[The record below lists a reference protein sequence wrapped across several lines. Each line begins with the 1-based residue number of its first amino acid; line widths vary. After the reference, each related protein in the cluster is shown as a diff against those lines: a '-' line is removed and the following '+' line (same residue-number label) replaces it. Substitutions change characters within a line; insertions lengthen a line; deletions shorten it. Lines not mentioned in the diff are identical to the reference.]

1 MFGNGVRTGMENT
14 AAVPRRILLDHH
26 LALSACSAAAAGAA
40 SRVTAGCRIATAIAQ
55 ATVTTTAASASSA
68 FLSKHIHQEI
78 VLSKEGSGIDGV
90 ERRSEGRTEQA
101 RRNKC
106 REERDLGAGFG
117 NGDGILKSENLKN

>member
-1 MFGNGVRTGMENT
+1 MSGVRTGIIVT
-14 AAVPRRILLDHH
+14 IIAIVLRPIQLDHH
-26 LALSACSAAAAGAA
+26 LALTACYVAVAGTSTRGAA
-40 SRVTAGCRIATAIAQ
+40 VCRI
-55 ATVTTTAASASSA
+55 VAASIPAMGAAFSGCACA

-90 ERRSEGRTEQA
+90 ERRREGRTEQA

-106 REERDLGAGFG
+106 REERDLGTGFG